1 MDIYIRSMTLSTL
14 KVVKTS
20 QTTSCNVL
28 KTGKMNKTLYHGSNV
43 IPHPIVSLGRT
54 NLDFGQGFYLTD
66 IQEQADRWANR
77 VAALRKSKA
86 ITNVYSFNFQK
97 VKDRY
102 KYLKFEEY
110 DESWL
115 DFIVANRQ
123 GKNKAAYYDIIE
135 GGVANDRVID
145 SIEAYMAGMMPKEI
159 CLQNLS
165 MHQPNNQICILN
177 QEIIDQYLKFI
188 KSY

>member
-1 MDIYIRSMTLSTL
+1 
-14 KVVKTS
+14 
-20 QTTSCNVL
+20 
-28 KTGKMNKTLYHGSNV
+28 MNKTLYHGSNIV
-43 IPHPIVSLGRT
+43 ISHPIVSLGRT

-66 IQEQADRWANR
+66 IQEQADRWARR
-77 VAALRKSKA
+77 VAALRKSKV
-86 ITNVYSFNFQK
+86 ITNIYSFNFQK